1 MPPINTSPFSEI
13 PSLPF
18 TPLNS
23 HTSQIKRS
31 DLAIEK
37 APHSNPTAF
46 TLGDKGNVFFTS
58 VYVRRRMK
66 KRKGRCKFDSL
77 PRMDSASDSLGG
89 RPQSESD

>member
-1 MPPINTSPFSEI
+1 MASYQHITVFVDSPS
-13 PSLPF
+13 PLPF

-37 APHSNPTAF
+37 KAPHSDPTAF

-58 VYVRRRMK
+58 TE
-66 KRKGRCKFDSL
+66 
-77 PRMDSASDSLGG
+77 ASV
-89 RPQSESD
+89 